1 MRGTRVFSSRW
12 AAWDILFQTARWT
25 HSRKHDNQMPGLGIL
40 REFLATYLFNDAL
53 SYAEFM

>member
-1 MRGTRVFSSRW
+1 
-12 AAWDILFQTARWT
+12 
-25 HSRKHDNQMPGLGIL
+25 MPGLGIL